1 MTFTISHSRSDRLDH
16 LFDILKTSYR
26 NFLNHYGTKRILGHV
41 DGTVRSFE
49 VTRKN
54 NGWHPHFHCLF
65 FLSLDFSFSDES
77 ICELKKIWSSS
88 VKRAG
93 GKADPD
99 IGLRVQRG
107 DNAASYICKLGSELQ
122 GQECKNSR
130 DFLQLLVNRQK
141 SLVQEY
147 LTALKGVNW
156 LKWSRDLRSRL
167 SLSDITD
174 NQIVEGV
181 PFFNKRKLPVSQLML
196 NFLEDV
202 FFQHDLD
209 GKGRDT
215 LVDFLN
221 SKSNR
226 MF

>member
-1 MTFTISHSRSDRLDH
+1 M
-16 LFDILKTSYR
+16 R
-26 NFLNHYGTKRILGHV
+26 NDSTKRILGHV

-49 VTRKN
+49 VTRTT
-54 NGWHPHFHCLF
+54 NGWHPHFHSLF
-65 FLSLDFSFSDES
+65 FLSADSSFSDQS
-77 ICELKKIWSSS
+77 ICELQQIWSRS

-93 GKADPD
+93 GEADPD
-99 IGLRVQRG
+99 IGLSVQRG

-122 GQECKNSR
+122 GQECKDSC
-130 DFLQLLVNRQK
+130 DFLQLLVDRK
-141 SLVQEY
+141 KTLVQEY

-156 LKWSRDLRSRL
+156 LKWSKGLRFRL
-167 SLSDITD
+167 SLPYVSD

-181 PFFNKRKLPVSQLML
+181 PFFNKRQLPVSQLML
-196 NFLEDV
+196 NFLQDV
-202 FFQHDLD
+202 FFRHDLD